1 MSLNI
6 ETAARMACEN
16 VGINFKPFPMDGVF
30 RVVDAI
36 DGKKS
41 NGAGR
46 IKFFADGQGGIVSNW
61 KSGQTQSF
69 FLNRAGEPTPQAEL
83 ERIKR
88 EQQRRAAEQL
98 KNYDRAAHRA
108 VGNWQ
113 KAKPAPVY
121 HPYLFIEKKIKPH
134 AARVGIWQRTIQDE
148 QGKHQKLNI
157 ENSLILPMY
166 NAAGKIRSLQAIFPE
181 KHPLLGRNKD
191 FLPGGQVA
199 GLFWWIGPKSDKVLI
214 CEGFATAATLHEETA
229 NRVYMAFTANNLMAV
244 GLIVREKL
252 PDAEIVLCA
261 DNDATAGNP
270 GLTKATAAAE
280 AIGASL
286 AVPPIAAD
294 FNDYSIFLRDA
305 GNGQ

>member
-1 MSLNI
+1 MVK
-6 ETAARMACEN
+6 AVAF
-16 VGINFKPFPMDGVF
+16 NFKTGQKQPFFVN
-30 RVVDAI
+30 
-36 DGKKS
+36 GK
-41 NGAGR
+41 
-46 IKFFADGQGGIVSNW
+46 Q
-61 KSGQTQSF
+61 
-69 FLNRAGEPTPQAEL
+69 GEPTPPAEL

-98 KNYDRAAHRA
+98 KNYNRAARRA
-108 VGNWQ
+108 VGIWQ
-113 KAKPAPVY
+113 KDKPAPVD
-121 HPYLFIEKKIKPH
+121 HPYLITKQIKPH
-134 AARVGIWQRTIQDE
+134 GARLGTWQRTISDE
-148 QGKHQKLNI
+148 QGKHQTLNI
-157 ENSLILPMY
+157 ENVLILPAY

-181 KHPLLGRNKD
+181 MHPLLGRNKD

-199 GLFWWIGPKSDKVLI
+199 GLFWWIGPKSDKVLV

-252 PDAEIVLCA
+252 PNAEIVLCG
-261 DNDATAGNP
+261 DNDAATAGNP

-286 AVPPIAAD
+286 AVPPIAGD

-305 GNGQ
+305 GNG